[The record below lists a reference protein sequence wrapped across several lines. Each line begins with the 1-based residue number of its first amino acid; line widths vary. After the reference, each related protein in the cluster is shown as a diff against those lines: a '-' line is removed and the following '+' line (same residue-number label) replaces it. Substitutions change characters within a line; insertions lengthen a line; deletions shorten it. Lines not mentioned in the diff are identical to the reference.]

1 MEERIER
8 RMRAEGY
15 DLQSDEGATEFQHR
29 LDREL
34 EEAKRM
40 ICRQSKRQPALKS
53 RGVAI

>member
-15 DLQSDEGATEFQHR
+15 DLQSDEGAGEFQRR

-34 EEAKRM
+34 ERAKRAV
-40 ICRQSKRQPALKS
+40 KPACAKPVPKFH
-53 RGVAI
+53 GIAI